1 MNLYARIFQELEEG
15 LYTPFHE
22 EQLIWEEQESDL
34 LSEEYVLA

>member
-15 LYTPFHE
+15 LYAPFPE